1 MTEIQ
6 AKKLLLILEGSYPR
20 FKFTDTMIQAYT
32 FNLVDLPYQLA
43 SMAVR
48 DLTRTLRFPPTPAE
62 IRERCV
68 LIAHDLPEVDAA
80 WAEVREKAM
89 GFSPYG
95 GPRTTYSSELVKEA
109 VKAIGGIE
117 ALAYSERPEMMARQF
132 KEAFERLRTG
142 HIENLQRQSHIGL
155 PPGAYEGQ
163 EALSG
168 QTLRSLPGGAGE

>member
-68 LIAHDLPEVDAA
+68 LIAHRLPDVDAA
-80 WAEVREKAM
+80 WSEVREKAM
-89 GFSPYG
+89 EFSPYG
-95 GPRTTYSSELVKEA
+95 GPRTTYSSELVKQA

-117 ALAYSERPEMMARQF
+117 ALAYSERPEMMAHQF
-132 KEAFERLRTG
+132 KVTFERLRTAY
-142 HIENLQRQSHIGL
+142 IEELQRRSHIGL

-163 EALSG
+163 EALPG
-168 QTLRSLPGGAGE
+168 QTLRSLPGGANE